1 MKLSTLVAAFTG
13 TIGVAIGISTGVTQ
27 NYDGYTVSTV
37 GEPRNGPARYTNGK
51 LNTTERAWLD
61 GGAQFNASWTMPAD
75 TKYIVIDDNYN
86 GTVTLTELSP
96 RGGQHYATIYWDFN
110 CPGAEAVATVW
121 NFGCGG
127 ACVYKN
133 RGFDSIGLGQDTTSS
148 PWPTANIYADDRCTQ
163 YEAHAGIWADRTW
176 GCTNQA
182 AGQTWNSF
190 YLYDG
195 C

>member
-1 MKLSTLVAAFTG
+1 MRSGRIELSDDRTG
-13 TIGVAIGISTGVTQ
+13 Q
-27 NYDGYTVSTV
+27 TVFRICL
-37 GEPRNGPARYTNGK
+37 PR
-51 LNTTERAWLD
+51 ERW
-61 GGAQFNASWTMPAD
+61 
-75 TKYIVIDDNYN
+75 
-86 GTVTLTELSP
+86 ELSP

-110 CPGAEAVATVW
+110 CPGADAVATVW

-133 RGFDSIGLGQDTTSS
+133 SGFDSIGLGQDTTYS

-176 GCTNQA
+176 GCTNKA
-182 AGQTWNSF
+182 GGQTWNSF